1 MELGA
6 LPFDHKLVRGYLAV
20 VKQQNLNEDSESSPS
35 PSENGESS
43 EEEES
48 EEDPDYG
55 ILNFP

>member
-35 PSENGESS
+35 SSDKGESS

-48 EEDPDYG
+48 EDDLDYG
-55 ILNFP
+55 ILTFL